1 MHKVIKELE
10 VTLTW
15 DDTTRIREAYEKGY
29 FNADYLRDI
38 LSHEKVKVRKVVFNQ
53 KKLDNY
59 FDPSMSNEEIE
70 NLIVELLDEWKRREE
85 GD

>member
-1 MHKVIKELE
+1 MFDVITELA

-15 DDTTRIREAYEKGY
+15 DDTSRIREAYEKGY
-29 FNADYLRDI
+29 FNADYLKDI
-38 LSHEKVKVRKVVFNQ
+38 LAHEKVKTRKVVFNQ

-70 NLIVELLDEWKRREE
+70 NLIVELLEEWKTRKE

>member
-1 MHKVIKELE
+1 MCQSLDLFKVYRK
-10 VTLTW
+10 
-15 DDTTRIREAYEKGY
+15 
-29 FNADYLRDI
+29 
-38 LSHEKVKVRKVVFNQ
+38 LSHEKVKARKVVFNQ